1 MKDEN
6 GDAEIAGQEEQGKGE
21 LGRDDRIEPDARIE
35 PLAQENAQLRE
46 MLRIRD
52 ARDEITDALRAAGA
66 RSPGLLFAGVV
77 GDLQFDADGHVANSA
92 ALVEKMKR
100 TYPEQFGR
108 DAAATR
114 IDAGAGGASQARYLT
129 KEMLAKMKPA
139 EIGKLDWAD
148 VRSVLSE
155 K

>member
-6 GDAEIAGQEEQGKGE
+6 GDAEIAGQEEQANGE
-21 LGRDDRIEPDARIE
+21 LRRDDRIETDARIE

-46 MLRIRD
+46 MIRIRD

-66 RSPGLLFAGVV
+66 RSPRLLFSGLVD
-77 GDLQFDADGHVANSA
+77 DLQFDADGRVANSA
-92 ALVEKMKR
+92 ALVEKLR
-100 TYPEQFGR
+100 RDFPEQFGR

-114 IDAGAGGASQARYLT
+114 IDAGAGGASQTRYLT

-139 EIGKLDWAD
+139 EITKLDWAE